1 MWMSKHIY
9 GLPSEVVFPYKL
21 HIPSIW
27 GEISYKNFM
36 TVCERVEFPHIFKI
50 LLSPFPC
57 KQEKKGNQ
65 ILLSVGLFLALG

>member
-1 MWMSKHIY
+1 MSKHIY

-21 HIPSIW
+21 HILSIW
-27 GEISYKNFM
+27 EKFLYKNFM
-36 TVCERVEFPHIFKI
+36 TVCERVEFPHFKI

-65 ILLSVGLFLALG
+65 ILLSVGLFLP